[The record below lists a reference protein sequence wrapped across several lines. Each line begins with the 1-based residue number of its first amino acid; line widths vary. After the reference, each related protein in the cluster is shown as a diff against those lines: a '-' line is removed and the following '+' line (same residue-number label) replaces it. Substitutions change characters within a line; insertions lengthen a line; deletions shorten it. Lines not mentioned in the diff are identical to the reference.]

1 VVVPCNK
8 ALTACIA
15 DAVQNCNA
23 DAKCRSFAL
32 KVDLMT
38 PPVFA
43 LTLFFSAQMIHT
55 ARVTAKPPRNGRLLL
70 WVGPLSLKI
79 ALGYLTQ

>member
-38 PPVFA
+38 PPC
-43 LTLFFSAQMIHT
+43 L
-55 ARVTAKPPRNGRLLL
+55 RLHCSS
-70 WVGPLSLKI
+70 VRR
-79 ALGYLTQ
+79 